1 MNIGN
6 INDQKQNEL
15 SDISLGR
22 GKTDEN
28 PIIISNEDFPKD
40 NFPQTKI
47 YDKLTIG
54 EKSDNQNEERSY
66 HLDVILKLVFMSAM
80 GGFLFGLF
88 S

>member
-1 MNIGN
+1 MNIDDN
-6 INDQKQNEL
+6 QKQNEL

-22 GKTDEN
+22 GKTDN
-28 PIIISNEDFPKD
+28 PIIINNEDFPKD
-40 NFPQTKI
+40 NLPQTKI

-54 EKSDNQNEERSY
+54 EKSDDQIEERSY